1 MKTVR
6 RRKCG
11 LMARSVLLSQLPIE
25 VTRLYSDGTQIV
37 FDNGNIAD
45 RYRDFVLNEGVVP
58 FGVIGTTTSDSSE
71 AKQVHVSGYSLGSM
85 RTSDGYLTLLY
96 AVPFK
101 TEVQVLMCVLSEQEG
116 NYLNFY
122 WVGEDGLVNVPMTP
136 TNIWL
141 PGDLRE

>member
-1 MKTVR
+1 M
-6 RRKCG
+6 
-11 LMARSVLLSQLPIE
+11 
-25 VTRLYSDGTQIV
+25 
-37 FDNGNIAD
+37 
-45 RYRDFVLNEGVVP
+45 LNEGVVP